1 MNDSKKK
8 YVLVNGGKELGYE
21 ADSLEELLRSMRF
34 SANENEEGLSDCFVG
49 MADVY
54 GAEEW
59 SRLVENYHFEKMAS
73 GHESALFT
81 NYAKSWLSS
90 TDMPRTPEPHQ
101 CVVRILGDYH
111 KHLLF
116 DGEPTLG
123 VVNWTLKDC
132 FDDESYEIL
141 ARDTD
146 AEGPASVVET
156 SKPVVFGKRWRLE
169 REGERTGF
177 EADTILDL
185 LKAIAGRKNDS
196 QQPGCEDF
204 YGFARVV
211 DDPEEWERIVERNA
225 RMGAHEFSWLD
236 DRDLACEK
244 AMWQW
249 LDERGYPRHLQLDQ
263 ALVRFGIS
271 ACALGYATLISASSD
286 DPAPVNKALAR
297 WIPEP
302 AYRIVENR

>member
-1 MNDSKKK
+1 MLLNNLAVVPEETERGMKMNDSKKK
-8 YVLVNGGKELGYE
+8 YVLVNGGKELGHE
-21 ADSLEELLRSMRF
+21 ADSLKELLRSIRF
-34 SANENEEGLSDCFVG
+34 SASENEEGLSDYFVG

-141 ARDTD
+141 VKDADT
-146 AEGPASVVET
+146 EGPASAVET
-156 SKPVVFGKRWRLE
+156 SKPVVSGKRWRLE
-169 REGERTGF
+169 REGERDANRIIGDVAYD
-177 EADTILDL
+177 EGPEHNALDIAD
-185 LKAIAGRKNDS
+185 
-196 QQPGCEDF
+196 
-204 YGFARVV
+204 
-211 DDPEEWERIVERNA
+211 
-225 RMGAHEFSWLD
+225 
-236 DRDLACEK
+236 
-244 AMWQW
+244 
-249 LDERGYPRHLQLDQ
+249 
-263 ALVRFGIS
+263 VRQ
-271 ACALGYATLISASSD
+271 
-286 DPAPVNKALAR
+286 K
-297 WIPEP
+297 
-302 AYRIVENR
+302 